1 MLSSTSLPALRDD
14 SPVVA
19 PVSPFRAPASPGQT
33 ADVPSS
39 PFDPNI
45 DYGTPAASQQ
55 ESHQAIREAAAG
67 VNAAVAS
74 VDNIGKSDEELAE
87 IQRQE
92 EAKRIAEDPENQ
104 AISQQIS
111 MLYVVEGE
119 AYFRNDNIGSALK
132 SFETAITFNPDNHTA
147 QYNCGV
153 ILVEQFNQAGKSLNE
168 MADLDDAT
176 YNQMNEERYTTYLK
190 PALAFL
196 YDSVEIFSHLRGGE
210 HRRDDETT
218 EVGDGMMMSDGDW
231 AAWLTLD
238 GYDAEIIVQS
248 GGDSPPEPPANL
260 SDGAV
265 WNLAKWSIENSGS
278 DEVEVVNP
286 EYYACPFVPA
296 TDRNTHSFYPTL
308 YQKKTKADNNG
319 SDDSW
324 YMKVYYGNVHDLH
337 KGQHH
342 RVDRC
347 DNETEIAVKSGE
359 EWYLKMK
366 TDNLGV
372 PEELEITS
380 QAPEVMPF
388 QPPEAGVTDDTP
400 DEGKGTYKWKLFEI
414 MSAGDKL
421 VARIFHSGDIS
432 WYRWLHDN
440 LLGDSLPTQDEQA
453 RVYKKFNQETYKHEF
468 RHILAGTQI
477 KVLESE
483 DSITI
488 SWVSE
493 GEGGGG

>member
-1 MLSSTSLPALRDD
+1 MQGPPPGLDVGDFDSGELFRGNANAGNEQGGKLQSVLQYLHMFEENSITDLLGYKHMVLSRRQGGEVGA
-14 SPVVA
+14 
-19 PVSPFRAPASPGQT
+19 
-33 ADVPSS
+33 
-39 PFDPNI
+39 
-45 DYGTPAASQQ
+45 GT
-55 ESHQAIREAAAG
+55 G
-67 VNAAVAS
+67 
-74 VDNIGKSDEELAE
+74 G
-87 IQRQE
+87 
-92 EAKRIAEDPENQ
+92 
-104 AISQQIS
+104 
-111 MLYVVEGE
+111 
-119 AYFRNDNIGSALK
+119 
-132 SFETAITFNPDNHTA
+132 
-147 QYNCGV
+147 C
-153 ILVEQFNQAGKSLNE
+153 
-168 MADLDDAT
+168 
-176 YNQMNEERYTTYLK
+176 LK
-190 PALAFL
+190 PVFFQKKKNLIAFFRPAYL
-196 YDSVEIFSHLRGGE
+196 LIPGGDSGGLIPVTPEFSGIPL
-210 HRRDDETT
+210 DKPMDPDED
-218 EVGDGMMMSDGDW
+218 GDGMMMSDGDW

-308 YQKKTKADNNG
+308 YQKKTKANNDG
-319 SDDSW
+319 GDDSW

-453 RVYKKFNQETYKHEF
+453 RVYKKFNQESYKHEF